1 MKTTVK
7 DGQTLA
13 DIAIQEY
20 GSWEAMMAIAQKNG
34 ISITNVPEP
43 GTALTLPDGTW
54 NMVMQNYCKNNDV
67 SPATARDNADIHL
80 RIFGE
85 EFTKPFQ

>member
-20 GSWEAMMAIAQKNG
+20 GSWEAMMSIAQKNG
-34 ISITNVPEP
+34 ISITDVPEP
-43 GTALTLPDGTW
+43 GTALTIPDGTW
-54 NMVMQNYCKNNDV
+54 NMVMQSYCKNNDV
-67 SPATARDNADIHL
+67 SPATARDNGNIRL

-85 EFTKPFQ
+85 EFTKQFQ